1 MAFKGLW
8 KRLYIPWKQQSCSF
22 LDFLQCFK
30 VPNLLFSP
38 LPRQNNFTFVVS
50 CSLTW
55 LQAATSIYQ
64 IWQPEVGTN
73 FFFSNLGKVGLHH
86 DQQVLLKTKAW
97 IYTVDFA
104 QIQPLAQPPPHEQHS
119 ALCQTTHE
127 VVAGSASWCEVRLP
141 LTIISSLA
149 P

>member
-73 FFFSNLGKVGLHH
+73 FFFSNLGKVRLHH

-97 IYTVDFA
+97 IYSWLCSDAATGTASTSWTALSSVPD
-104 QIQPLAQPPPHEQHS
+104 HS
-119 ALCQTTHE
+119 RGGGTFRLMVWGQT
-127 VVAGSASWCEVRLP
+127 
-141 LTIISSLA
+141 SSDHHFQF
-149 P
+149 

>member
-38 LPRQNNFTFVVS
+38 LPRQNNFIFVVS

-55 LQAATSIYQ
+55 LQAETSIYQ

-73 FFFSNLGKVGLHH
+73 LFSVTWERWVYTMISKFYWKLKHGFTQLTWLRCSHWYSLHLMNST
-86 DQQVLLKTKAW
+86 Q
-97 IYTVDFA
+97 
-104 QIQPLAQPPPHEQHS
+104 
-119 ALCQTTHE
+119 LCARP
-127 VVAGSASWCEVRLP
+127 VVARSASWCEVRLP